1 MADEKVMIPLSE
13 IVELCKKYTKGEVSQ
28 EDMTVYGNKMVIKQ
42 YLSILDKLGITASIV
57 LNHLYSDV
65 DSQEVK
71 TAELHKYMFF
81 YGLLSGYAMIDCSD
95 KNLVTF
101 ENYDLIYPIFAPF
114 ILSFCSLD
122 YDNFKEFVKDSISF
136 YQAKEL
142 SNNLETINP
151 DVLEKAAESNKEL
164 IRTLEKN
171 KDLIADIKEL
181 RQLDNPLVN
190 EIAKGLSKNAI
201 IEAQKKKK

>member
-13 IVELCKKYTKGEVSQ
+13 IVELCKKYTNGEISQ
-28 EDMTVYGNKMVIKQ
+28 EEMTVYGNKMAIKQ
-42 YLSILDKLGITASIV
+42 YLSILDKLGITASIM

-114 ILSFCSLD
+114 ILGFCSMD
-122 YDNFKEFVKDSISF
+122 YENFKEFVKDSINF

-142 SNNLETINP
+142 SNNLETVNP
-151 DVLEKAAESNKEL
+151 DVLEQAAESNKEL

-171 KDLIADIKEL
+171 KGLIADIKEL